1 MPLGLGRECRR
12 SGGLGMKQLF
22 YMLLLPPMLC
32 AAVLALVVGVM
43 VVWVAHL
50 CGCDIKSLDAN
61 EHHL

>member
-1 MPLGLGRECRR
+1 
-12 SGGLGMKQLF
+12 MKQLF